1 MSLIKDNT
9 KMRKEIPNRMMSA
22 TFALP
27 IDERRVVGIVNYMAS
42 DTGITPMAF
51 WVKLKP
57 TDSYLDR
64 ELRASGKLISRC
76 LQNGE
81 SLKDLV
87 ETLSQDNVIGQMANY
102 LHKNMED
109 IIMGKQ
115 SRDKFPYSIEC
126 KNQER
131 VNVWNAY
138 DQASEN
144 CKGYEPLV
152 VIKKNRTK
160 PLVVIDAEHFVKLFD
175 ER

>member
-1 MSLIKDNT
+1 MFFNKEKD
-9 KMRKEIPNRMMSA
+9 KVRRDIPNRMPSA

-27 IDERRVVGIVNYMAS
+27 IDGKRVIGIVNYTVDGS
-42 DTGITPMAF
+42 GITPVAF

-76 LQNGE
+76 LQNNE

-87 ETLSQDNVIGQMANY
+87 ETLSQDNIIGQMANY

-115 SRDKFPYSIEC
+115 PDKKQRELSTDPYAMKE
-126 KNQER
+126 
-131 VNVWNAY
+131 
-138 DQASEN
+138 
-144 CKGYEPLV
+144 
-152 VIKKNRTK
+152 
-160 PLVVIDAEHFVKLFD
+160 
-175 ER
+175 